1 MEVETRAKIFH
12 LEIFT
17 KVLWYPTAKTR
28 HFSSFLCFKPDTSN
42 CLALI
47 PTSLGIFCRN
57 FKYIIKL
64 CMKLWSWSGDLTS
77 FHDFKIKYI
86 LTRQAEV
93 YQNLF
98 DIFFGTFFYLWIW
111 RFSSK
116 NTDIKKYYNIV
127 TIMSITRLT
136 YILKFFT
143 YCQVLIKKI

>member
-1 MEVETRAKIFH
+1 MLLTFLEVETRAKIFH

-77 FHDFKIKYI
+77 FHDFKIKHI

-98 DIFFGTFFYLWIW
+98 DIFFGTFFYLLWKLQKCYMNLKIFIQKHW
-111 RFSSK
+111 HQK
-116 NTDIKKYYNIV
+116 
-127 TIMSITRLT
+127 
-136 YILKFFT
+136 IL
-143 YCQVLIKKI
+143 